1 MDRVRLLSPV
11 FPSLI
16 KVLIHM
22 PITDAAP
29 DTIDPTD
36 VPVIEHRDLALAL
49 RLMLAG
55 GRILASAQTFTEDEI
70 RRVEQAFWQRVD
82 KGAQAKVAVL
92 LRLRSLILLFADRR
106 MQALVFR
113 YGSQLVP
120 HALAIAATMRL
131 NTRWGFNPQKFARA
145 LEEALGAPSAAAAT

>member
-1 MDRVRLLSPV
+1 MTSNDTTP
-11 FPSLI
+11 
-16 KVLIHM
+16 
-22 PITDAAP
+22 DA
-29 DTIDPTD
+29 IDPTD

-55 GRILASAQTFTEDEI
+55 GRILTAAQTFTEDEI

-82 KGAQAKVAVL
+82 KGAQVKVAVL
-92 LRLRSLILLFADRR
+92 LRLRSLILLFSDRR
-106 MQALVFR
+106 MQALVLR
-113 YGSQLVP
+113 YGSRLVP

-145 LEEALGAPSAAAAT
+145 LEDALGTPAPAAAT